1 MTIYLT
7 FKNSE
12 LIEMLKERGEL
23 ILDEKW
29 DKVKEVETK
38 ITEYKNKELEEL
50 RRPLSAFITF
60 ETEEGINLCLK
71 EIKYL

>member
-1 MTIYLT
+1 
-7 FKNSE
+7 
-12 LIEMLKERGEL
+12 MLKERGEL

-29 DKVKEVETK
+29 EKVKEVEMK

-60 ETEEGINLCLK
+60 ETEEGINLCVKELK
-71 EIKYL
+71 KLSLGKRDEDK

>member
-1 MTIYLT
+1 
-7 FKNSE
+7 
-12 LIEMLKERGEL
+12 MLKERGEL

-29 DKVKEVETK
+29 EKVKEVEMK

-71 EIKYL
+71 ELKKLSLGKRDEEK

>member
-1 MTIYLT
+1 VTIYLT